1 MTTIILVRHGQTE
14 WNRVER
20 FRGHFD
26 IPLNKTGLEQ
36 AEKTAREIAR
46 RWNPDVIYASPLA
59 RAIQTA
65 QKIKGLCE
73 KPVQQS
79 KGLKDIDYGDWQ
91 GLTYEEAGKQWPD
104 LIFDW
109 FEHPEKVQIP
119 GGENLAQV
127 QKRARLTLD
136 QICAKHVDQT
146 IVMVSHTVVNRL
158 ILLDI
163 LGLGIDQFWDIQ
175 QEPCTINLLEKT
187 EDKFTIVT
195 LNDFHHLT

>member
-1 MTTIILVRHGQTE
+1 MTKIILVRHGQTE

-36 AEKTAREIAR
+36 AEKTAREITR
-46 RWNPDVIYASPLA
+46 RWNSDAIYASPLA
-59 RAIQTA
+59 RALQTA
-65 QKIKGLCE
+65 QKIAVYCG
-73 KPVQQS
+73 KPVQ
-79 KGLKDIDYGDWQ
+79 KLAGLIDIDYGKWQ
-91 GLTYEEAGKQWPD
+91 GLTYEDTGKQWPD

-136 QICAKHVDQT
+136 QICVKHVDQT

-163 LGLGIDQFWDIQ
+163 LGLGKDQFWNLQ

-187 EDKFTIVT
+187 EYKYTIVT
-195 LNDFHHLT
+195 LNDFHHVT